1 VITRELYRDGSH
13 GNQCK
18 TQISLEFT
26 ITALSKVSAADAT
39 GLNMEEAV
47 SQGKGAV
54 DHMMLAPSSLGP
66 IQGAVDTSAAVIS
79 HVKSMSSTWGPFLQ
93 KIKMFTELV
102 DEIAKVRHASDWL
115 SVP

>member
-1 VITRELYRDGSH
+1 MITRELYRDDSH

-54 DHMMLAPSSLGP
+54 DHMKLASSSLGP

-93 KIKMFTELV
+93 KIKTFTELV

-115 SVP
+115 SVS